1 MGDFLVATISSNVL
15 RGRETMGKGI
25 AVDFGS
31 HEAKEKASQKL
42 ALPIAIVKPLS
53 PFPGPSRAYD
63 HDWVCCVFHC
73 LDEIAWAVLAGASA

>member
-53 PFPGPSRAYD
+53 LFPGLSRACD
-63 HDWVCCVFHC
+63 HDWACSAFHC